1 MLDVV
6 QCKTKIGT
14 FAELFWKLRDFFKNK
29 LSKFLNF
36 SSEVSNRRRPQTIP
50 ESKLKEFRRFSPEM
64 TVVAM
69 HFSMYNASCIIEK
82 KQVIWVVAKPNF

>member
-1 MLDVV
+1 
-6 QCKTKIGT
+6 
-14 FAELFWKLRDFFKNK
+14 
-29 LSKFLNF
+29 
-36 SSEVSNRRRPQTIP
+36 
-50 ESKLKEFRRFSPEM
+50 M